1 MKLYAVTAGEY
12 SDYRIVTLQTDREKA
27 ERIAEVLSDRG
38 DVYDVEEFES
48 DDWETDPRPVWS
60 VYIEKGQVI
69 TKSVSKTEST
79 VEWSKTWPFG
89 RTIVYI
95 KAKTAEQAIKI
106 AQDRLAKEKARK
118 EGLA

>member
-1 MKLYAVTAGEY
+1 MKLYAVTEGAY
-12 SDYRIVTLQTDREKA
+12 SDYHIVTLQADEAKA
-27 ERIAEVLSDRG
+27 YKIAAVLSGNG

-48 DDWETDPRPVWS
+48 DDWEEDPRPVWS

-69 TKSVSKTEST
+69 LNSVSKTEST

-89 RTIVYI
+89 RTVTYV
-95 KAKTAEQAIKI
+95 KAKTAEQAVKI
-106 AQDRLAKEKARK
+106 LQDRLAEEKARK